1 MPAELGA
8 LTRIV
13 LRHPTRLPSESSK
26 HALRAS
32 TKEKK
37 KAKEKKAKAKPT
49 KKHAG
54 NQSEVNGGGTRY
66 WNLKT
71 EVSQNKNQR
80 E

>member
-1 MPAELGA
+1 MQNC
-8 LTRIV
+8 IV
-13 LRHPTRLPSESSK
+13 VYKRVCESSK

-32 TKEKK
+32 TKEKRK
-37 KAKEKKAKAKPT
+37 SRKKAKAKPT
-49 KKHAG
+49 KKYAG